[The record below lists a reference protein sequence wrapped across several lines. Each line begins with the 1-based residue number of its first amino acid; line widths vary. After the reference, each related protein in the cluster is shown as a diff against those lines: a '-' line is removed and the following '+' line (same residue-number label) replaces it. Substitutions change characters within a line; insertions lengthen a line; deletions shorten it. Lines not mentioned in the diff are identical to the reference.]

1 MVSHGAESG
10 VSGMMQ
16 KILNTE
22 QYSRD
27 AIYRQLR
34 QQIIDFTLLPGE
46 FLSENTLATQMHT
59 SRTPVREAIAR
70 LACEHC
76 VEVFPQRGTQVSRIS
91 MELVRQAVF
100 FRVVLEKDVLEQ
112 LCKPGLTP
120 EQLDELEDSLARQ
133 REYYEKQMSS
143 ALLEE
148 DTRMHRLFYRFC
160 GRERAWDALSAIN
173 CDMLRI
179 RSLQIMTYSYKT
191 HMVSVRSWENHL
203 TEHRLILGALRRRDY
218 EALRFTAQQHIAFI
232 EQDGDHLRR
241 IYPQYFES

>member
-1 MVSHGAESG
+1 MMRESVSAE
-10 VSGMMQ
+10 
-16 KILNTE
+16 L
-22 QYSRD
+22 YSRD
-27 AIYRQLR
+27 TVYQQLR

-100 FRVVLEKDVLEQ
+100 LRSVLERDVLER
-112 LCKPGLTP
+112 LCKPGLKP
-120 EQLDELEDSLARQ
+120 EQLEELEQSLALQ
-133 REYYEKQMSS
+133 RTYYEKQMST

-148 DTRMHRLFYRFC
+148 DSRMHWLFYRYC
-160 GRERAWDALSAIN
+160 GRERAWDALAGIN

-179 RSLQIMTYSYKT
+179 RYLQIMTYSYKA

-203 TEHRLILGALRRRDY
+203 TEHRLILDALRRRDY

-241 IYPQYFES
+241 IYPQYFSA

>member
-1 MVSHGAESG
+1 MVQEP
-10 VSGMMQ
+10 VS
-16 KILNTE
+16 TE
-22 QYSRD
+22 LYSRD
-27 AIYRQLR
+27 AVYRQLR

-46 FLSENTLATQMHT
+46 FLSENTLAAQMHT

-100 FRVVLEKDVLEQ
+100 FRVVLERDVLEQ
-112 LCKPGLTP
+112 LCKPGLTD
-120 EQLDELEDSLARQ
+120 EQLEELEQSLSLQ
-133 REYYEKQMSS
+133 RAYYAAKKSDR
-143 ALLEE
+143 LLEE
-148 DTRMHRLFYRFC
+148 DTRMHQLFYCYC
-160 GRERAWDALSAIN
+160 GRERAWEAFACIN

-179 RSLQIMTYSYKT
+179 RYLQIMTYSYQA

-203 TEHRLILGALRRRDY
+203 TEHRLILDALRRRDY
-218 EALRFTAQQHIAFI
+218 EALRFTAQQHIVSI

-241 IYPQYFES
+241 IYPQYFGE

>member
-1 MVSHGAESG
+1 MVPTSESEVPCVVKEA
-10 VSGMMQ
+10 VS
-16 KILNTE
+16 TE
-22 QYSRD
+22 LYSRD
-27 AIYRQLR
+27 AVYQRLR

-46 FLSENTLATQMHT
+46 FLSENTLATQMQT

-100 FRVVLEKDVLEQ
+100 FRMVLERDVLEQ
-112 LCKPGLTP
+112 LCKPGLNDD
-120 EQLDELEDSLARQ
+120 QLQELENSLALQ
-133 REYYEKQMSS
+133 REYYAKQMSN

-148 DTRMHRLFYRFC
+148 DSRMHRLFYCYC
-160 GRERAWDALSAIN
+160 GRERAWDALSGIN

-179 RSLQIMTYSYKT
+179 RYLQIITYSYKS
-191 HMVSVRSWENHL
+191 HMVAVRSWENHL
-203 TEHRLILGALRRRDY
+203 TEHRLILDALRRRDY

-241 IYPQYFES
+241 IYPQYFAE

>member
-1 MVSHGAESG
+1 
-10 VSGMMQ
+10 MQ
-16 KILNTE
+16 ISVNTE
-22 QYSRD
+22 LYSRD
-27 AIYRQLR
+27 AVYQRLR

-100 FRVVLEKDVLEQ
+100 FRMVLEREVLEQ
-112 LCKPGLTP
+112 LCKPGLTDQ
-120 EQLDELEDSLARQ
+120 QLEELEQSLALQ
-133 REYYEKQMSS
+133 REYYKKQMST

-148 DTRMHRLFYRFC
+148 DTRMHRLFYRYC
-160 GRERAWDALSAIN
+160 GRELAWEAMAAIN

-179 RSLQIMTYSYKT
+179 RYLQIVTYSYQS
-191 HMVSVRSWENHL
+191 HMVAVRSWENHL
-203 TEHRLILGALRRRDY
+203 TEHRLILDALRRRDY

-232 EQDGDHLRR
+232 EQDGDNLRR
-241 IYPQYFES
+241 IYPQYFGE